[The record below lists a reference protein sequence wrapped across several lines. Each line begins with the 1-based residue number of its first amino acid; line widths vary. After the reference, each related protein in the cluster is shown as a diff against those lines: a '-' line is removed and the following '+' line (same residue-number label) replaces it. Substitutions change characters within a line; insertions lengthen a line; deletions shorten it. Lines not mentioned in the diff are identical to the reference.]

1 MEKTL
6 LTRDETLD
14 TASKLRKSMKLRNEI
29 EFSETRMK
37 TPDID
42 FYEDE
47 EQFFDPSVWE
57 IHIGS
62 IGITNRFE
70 AEDEKD
76 FAKALEFV
84 QGHESQHVHSTA
96 SKPYAWGIQRGT
108 EVIMEYIASIEDPK
122 RKFRR
127 EKDYERYAEEL
138 NNKGIYISWQ
148 SVRQMVAGI
157 SNSIEDGRIE
167 GIRASKFKGFA
178 NLRTFYRGMFW
189 RQGGDDEL
197 KDYSDINA
205 GEKLRVIANQI
216 LFLST
221 CQLYQPNFFMTYV
234 GTPMMDEVNELIPII
249 AKGVSAKTCR
259 EMATQVIEI
268 CKKLAP
274 IMYEAFRVSEK
285 DMRARRALEK
295 MLSDILSAMI
305 ENGLDNISGISENN
319 EEQGSG
325 DFPSV
330 FGESDLVIT
339 LPDDQYDKLME
350 NADESESKGSGIQVR
365 REHPKEEEKSDKPD
379 NDSDGQGSGN
389 PASDAEEKQDK
400 AESLSAGQGDNSE
413 EKDGKN
419 SSSSES
425 GDSSSENGEDSE
437 DSRDSLDSE
446 SSSSSSEITDSDSNG
461 KSAAQID
468 TSKNSEINDAV
479 EKAMKEAAEKTD
491 SAAEKM
497 IDDINTSI
505 THETRAAGKREVIDK
520 ENPVNPEDMQ
530 DICDDFIEN
539 KREYEVK
546 DKMPAVLEARCRAM
560 YRKNKRY
567 FKSLS
572 TPNVSHLDSGN
583 VDPSL
588 IYGLS
593 FGDTEVF
600 RKNGKDK
607 KFDGCAYLL
616 IDNSGSMMGNKR
628 TEACKAAAVIEEGF
642 KGLIPIKIVAFDEWG
657 TIVHEVIK
665 NWDESL
671 SHNCCWNFCVH
682 GRDGNG
688 NEDGYDIKIAT
699 RELLKRP
706 ESRKMLCVLSDG
718 APGDQRLVNQAVKEA
733 RKKGVE
739 VYSIFF
745 SEGSISQSEI
755 NTMKYM
761 YEKDYICCPLSELDE
776 NLSKLFK
783 KFSRR

>member
-1 MEKTL
+1 MAKNL

-29 EFSETRMK
+29 EFSETKMK

-47 EQFFDPSVWE
+47 EQFFDPSVWS

-108 EVIMEYIASIEDPK
+108 ETIMEYIASVEDPK

-127 EKDYERYAEEL
+127 EKDYENYSEEL
-138 NNKGIYISWQ
+138 NSKGIYISWNN
-148 SVRQMVAGI
+148 VRQMVAGI
-157 SNSIEDGRIE
+157 ANSIEDGRIE
-167 GIRASKFKGFA
+167 GIRASKYKGFA
-178 NLRTFYRGMFW
+178 NLRTFYRGIFW

-216 LFLST
+216 LFLAT

-259 EMATQVIEI
+259 EMATQVIEV

-274 IMYEAFRVSEK
+274 LMYEAFRISKK
-285 DMRARRALEK
+285 DMEARRALEK
-295 MLSDILSAMI
+295 MMSDILSAMI
-305 ENGLDNISGISENN
+305 ENGLDKISGISENH
-319 EEQGSG
+319 EEQGGG

-350 NADESESKGSGIQVR
+350 NADEQESKGNGIQVK
-365 REHPKEEEKSDKPD
+365 REHPKEGEKSDESD
-379 NDSDGQGSGN
+379 NDSENGQGSGN
-389 PASDAEEKQDK
+389 SASDPNGKEENQDTD
-400 AESLSAGQGDNSE
+400 SSSAGQGENSE
-413 EKDGKN
+413 KTDN
-419 SSSSES
+419 DS
-425 GDSSSENGEDSE
+425 GSSSENGENSENDQDS
-437 DSRDSLDSE
+437 SE
-446 SSSSSSEITDSDSNG
+446 SSSSSSEKPSDGDPNG

-468 TSKNSEINDAV
+468 TSKNSSINEAV
-479 EKAMKEAAEKTD
+479 EKAMKEAADKTNV
-491 SAAEKM
+491 AAEKA
-497 IDDINTSI
+497 IDDINSSI
-505 THETRAAGKREVIDK
+505 TCEKKAACKKEVIDK
-520 ENPVNPEDMQ
+520 EKAVDPKEMK
-530 DICDDFIEN
+530 DICNNFIEN
-539 KREYEVK
+539 KRKYEVK
-546 DKMPAVLEARCRAM
+546 DNMPAVLEARCRAM

-572 TPNVSHLDSGN
+572 TPNVSHLDSGS

-588 IYGLS
+588 LYGLS

-616 IDNSGSMMGNKR
+616 IDNSGSMYGNKR

-642 KGLIPIKIVAFDEWG
+642 KGLIPIKIVAFDECG
-657 TIVHEVIK
+657 TIVHEVVK
-665 NWDESL
+665 NWDENL
-671 SHNCCWNFCVH
+671 SHNCCWNFCLH

-706 ESRKMLCVLSDG
+706 ESRKMLCILSDG
-718 APGDQRLVNQAVKEA
+718 APGDMHLVNQAVKEA

-745 SEGSISQSEI
+745 SEGSIDRYEI
-755 NTMKYM
+755 ESMKNM

>member
-6 LTRDETLD
+6 MTREETLD
-14 TASKLRKSMKLRNEI
+14 TAAKLSKSMKLRNDI
-29 EFSETRMK
+29 EFGETTMK
-37 TPDID
+37 TPDIN

-47 EQFFDPSVWE
+47 EQFFDPSEWE

-76 FAKALEFV
+76 YEKALEFV

-108 EVIMEYIASIEDPK
+108 ELVMEYIASVEDPGK
-122 RKFRR
+122 KFRR
-127 EKDYERYAEEL
+127 EKDYEKYAEEL
-138 NNKGIYISWQ
+138 SKKGIYINWNSIR
-148 SVRQMVAGI
+148 SIVAGI
-157 SNSIEDGRIE
+157 SNSVEDGRIE
-167 GIRASKFKGFA
+167 GIRAAKYKGFA
-178 NLRTFYRGMFW
+178 NLRTYYRGMFW
-189 RQGGDDEL
+189 RQSGDDQL
-197 KDYSDINA
+197 PPYTDLNA
-205 GEKLRVIANQI
+205 GERLRIIANQI
-216 LFLST
+216 LLLAT
-221 CQLYQPNFFMTYV
+221 CQLYQPSFFMTYV
-234 GTPMMDEVNELIPII
+234 GTPLMDDVNQLIPYI

-259 EMATQVIEI
+259 EMAAQVIDI
-268 CKKLAP
+268 CKILAP
-274 IMYEAFRVSEK
+274 LMYEAFKMSQK
-285 DMRARRALEK
+285 DIESRNALEK
-295 MLSDILSAMI
+295 MIRDLIGAMI
-305 ENGLDNISGISENN
+305 ESGLDNVSGISENN

-339 LPDDQYDKLME
+339 LPDEEYDKLTE
-350 NADESESKGSGIQVR
+350 NGKEGQEGNGIKIK
-365 REHPKEEEKSDKPD
+365 REHPKEESEDENQDES
-379 NDSDGQGSGN
+379 SGSSGTGEN
-389 PASDAEEKQDK
+389 
-400 AESLSAGQGDNSE
+400 AESSDDENAD
-413 EKDGKN
+413 
-419 SSSSES
+419 SSES
-425 GDSSSENGEDSE
+425 SGTTAGQKTDSSENGSVGNEGDSEDSQENSSSENMSE
-437 DSRDSLDSE
+437 NQSE
-446 SSSSSSEITDSDSNG
+446 GNAG
-461 KSAAQID
+461 KSAASID
-468 TSKNSEINDAV
+468 TSKNDSINEAV

-491 SAAEKM
+491 AAMEKA

-505 THETRAAGKREVIDK
+505 THEKRSSQRKETPDK
-520 ENPVNPEDMQ
+520 EKPVSPEEMK
-530 DICDDFIEN
+530 DICDNFIEN

-567 FKSLS
+567 FKSLF

-593 FGDTEVF
+593 FGDTEIF

-607 KFDGCAYLL
+607 QFDGCAYLL
-616 IDNSGSMMGNKR
+616 IDNSGSMAGNKR

-657 TIVHEVIK
+657 TIVHEVVK
-665 NWDESL
+665 NWDENL
-671 SHNCCWNFCVH
+671 SHNCCWNFCLH

-718 APGDQRLVNQAVKEA
+718 APGDQRLVNEAVKQA

-739 VYSIFF
+739 VYSIYF
-745 SEGSISQSEI
+745 SEGQIDRYDEEA
-755 NTMKYM
+755 MKRM
-761 YEKDYICCPLSELDE
+761 YEKDYVCCPLSELDE

-783 KFSRR
+783 RFSRK